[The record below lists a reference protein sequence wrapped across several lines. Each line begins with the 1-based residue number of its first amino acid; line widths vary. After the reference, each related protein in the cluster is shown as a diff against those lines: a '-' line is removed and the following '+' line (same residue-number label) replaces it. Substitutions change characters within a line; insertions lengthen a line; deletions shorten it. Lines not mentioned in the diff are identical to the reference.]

1 MSNHALNITLLMVI
15 YIFMENLKFSNK
27 FQVMMHLILQTKN
40 I

>member
-27 FQVMMHLILQTKN
+27 SQVMMHLILQTKN